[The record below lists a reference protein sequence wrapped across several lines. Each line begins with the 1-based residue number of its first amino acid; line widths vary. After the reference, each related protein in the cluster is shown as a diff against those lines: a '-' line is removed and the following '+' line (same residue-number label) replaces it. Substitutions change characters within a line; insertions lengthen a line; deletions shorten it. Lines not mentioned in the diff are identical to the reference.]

1 MACKEKS
8 QVQEESQQK
17 SLEEPQQTVSK
28 ES

>member
-8 QVQEESQQK
+8 QVQEEPQQT